1 MNDCLMKKSSPDI
14 DKLAGI
20 EYYTTDSD
28 GIGGT
33 IKKNTEDFHVQEI
46 ISNIFLK
53 QISPEQT
60 TSNIFPV
67 YEIRKKGMDSSH
79 AILTLRKKTGLDL
92 KIVGIKDAKATT
104 IQYASSSSSSSSARK
119 VIKNIDLG
127 KIKLTLVGFSRKP
140 IEKND
145 LVGNTFDIRIVE
157 PKRDKLDN
165 ISQFLCDI
173 NRLGN
178 YYGLQR
184 FGSERLV
191 THLVGKAI
199 LERKFDKAKEI
210 LTNSY
215 NKI

>member
-1 MNDCLMKKSSPDI
+1 MNDRLMKQSSPDI

-20 EYYTTDSD
+20 EYYTTEFD

-46 ISNIFLK
+46 ISNTFLK

-104 IQYASSSSSSSSARK
+104 IQYASSSSSRAR
-119 VIKNIDLG
+119 
-127 KIKLTLVGFSRKP
+127 
-140 IEKND
+140 
-145 LVGNTFDIRIVE
+145 
-157 PKRDKLDN
+157 
-165 ISQFLCDI
+165 
-173 NRLGN
+173 
-178 YYGLQR
+178 
-184 FGSERLV
+184 ER
-191 THLVGKAI
+191 
-199 LERKFDKAKEI
+199 
-210 LTNSY
+210 S
-215 NKI
+215 